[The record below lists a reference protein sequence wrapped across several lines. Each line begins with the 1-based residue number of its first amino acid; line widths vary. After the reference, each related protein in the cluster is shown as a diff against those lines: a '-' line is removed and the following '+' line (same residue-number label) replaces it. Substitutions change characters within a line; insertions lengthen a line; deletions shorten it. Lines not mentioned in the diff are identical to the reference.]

1 MTQNRR
7 LIYLDHAATTPVDP
21 RVVEAMRPYWDD
33 AFGNTSSIHGV
44 GRAALKGLEQAR
56 QMVADVLECSPMEI
70 AFTGCGTE
78 SDNLAVRG
86 AAWAARKQGRGNHII
101 TTPIEHHAVGVT
113 AEQLHE
119 LHNFDVTLVDVDG
132 HGRVDPDAIGRAIRP
147 DTCLI
152 SVMYANNEVG
162 TIQPLAEIGATAQRR
177 GVPFHTDAV
186 QAGGAL
192 DLRVD
197 RLGVDLMALSAH
209 KFYGPKGVGILYVR
223 RGTDLVSALTG
234 GGHERGRR
242 PGTVNV
248 AGIVGAATAL
258 KLAQDRRADEA
269 TRVSALRDR
278 LVAGVL
284 VRVPDARLTGHPV
297 DRLPNSA
304 SFAVRGVEGESLLLA
319 LDLEGICV
327 STGSACT
334 TGEAEPSFV
343 LTAMGLPNEW
353 AVGSLRMTLGRL
365 TQPEDI
371 DTVLGVLPRVVERL
385 REHAFASAA
394 ERA

>member
-1 MTQNRR
+1 MTEVKRT
-7 LIYLDHAATTPVDP
+7 IYLDHAATTPVDA
-21 RVVEAMRPYWDD
+21 RVVEAMQPYWSGI
-33 AFGNTSSIHGV
+33 FGNSSSIHGV

-56 QMVADVLECSPMEI
+56 RMVADVLGCDPLEI

-78 SDNLAVRG
+78 SDNLALRG
-86 AAWAARKQGRGNHII
+86 AAWAARQSGRGNHLI

-113 AEQLHE
+113 AEQLRD
-119 LHNFDVTLVDVDG
+119 LHDFEVTFVDVDEY
-132 HGRVDPDAIGRAIRP
+132 GRVDPDAIGRAIRP

-162 TIQPLAEIGATAQRR
+162 TIQPLREIGAIARR
-177 GVPFHTDAV
+177 KHIPFHTDAV

-192 DLRVD
+192 DLNVD
-197 RLGVDLMALSAH
+197 RLNVDLLALSAH
-209 KFYGPKGVGILYVR
+209 KFYGPKGVGVLYVR
-223 RGTDLVSALTG
+223 KGTDLSPVMTG

-248 AGIVGAATAL
+248 AEAVGLATAL
-258 KLAQDRRADEA
+258 KLAQGSRDSENA
-269 TRVSALRDR
+269 RVSALRDR
-278 LVAGVL
+278 LIAGVL
-284 VRVPDARLTGHPV
+284 ARVSQAKLTGHPT

-304 SFAVRGVEGESLLLA
+304 SFAIHGVEGESLMLA

-343 LTAMGLPNEW
+343 LTAMGLPREW
-353 AVGSLRMTLGRL
+353 AVGSLRMTLGHL

-371 DTVLGVLPRVVERL
+371 DTVLDVLPGAVERL
-385 REHAFASAA
+385 REHSPVTTVS
-394 ERA
+394 